1 MEVLALDTSN
11 RPLSAAVLED
21 HQILSTMT
29 TTVHRMHSKELLPI
43 VKRLMS
49 HSGLEPGDLTRVVV
63 ASGPG
68 SSTGIRLACTT
79 AKV

>member
-68 SSTGIRLACTT
+68 SYTGIRIACTT